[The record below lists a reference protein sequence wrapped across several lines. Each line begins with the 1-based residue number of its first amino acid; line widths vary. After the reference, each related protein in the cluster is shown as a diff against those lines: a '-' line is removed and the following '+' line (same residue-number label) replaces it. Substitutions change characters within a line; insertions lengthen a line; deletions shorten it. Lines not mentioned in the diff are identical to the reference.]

1 MDTSTITRALGK
13 TGLALKRKAPGIM
26 LAGGIALGVTTVVI
40 ACKQTLK
47 LNDIVDEYYE
57 EKQKIEEVKSAVDD
71 GSFVPKS
78 GDYTDEDY
86 KKDELLLKVQTGVK
100 ILKLYAPAI
109 ATGAAAIFLVIGS
122 HHSMKKANASL
133 ALSLATTAAQFKKYR
148 EGVADK
154 FGADVD
160 KAIRLGLKKKEVE
173 CVEETEKGEKK
184 SIKKEIYD
192 ADMNTFR
199 MDDENFLWTKDTSSE
214 YDDDEAINLYKIRV
228 ASNQFT
234 DYLRRHGYLYLD
246 KVLDF
251 FGLLDDMSPQLR
263 AKYHTI
269 GWIYDE
275 KDPIGDNY
283 VDITFE
289 RVEANDT
296 VETQNHFG
304 RRSRF
309 PGFILHFNHDGNI
322 MMPEKYKH
330 LDKFLAM

>member
-1 MDTSTITRALGK
+1 MDTSKITRALGK
-13 TGLALKRKAPGIM
+13 TGLALKKKAPGIM

-40 ACKQTLK
+40 ACNQTFK
-47 LNDIVDEYYE
+47 VNDVITEYYE
-57 EKQKIEEVKSAVDD
+57 EKQKIEEVKNAVDD

-86 KKDELLLKVQTGVK
+86 KKDEALLAVQTGVK

-109 ATGAAAIFLVIGS
+109 ATGVAAIFLVIGS

-148 EGVADK
+148 EGVVEE
-154 FGADVD
+154 FGTDVD

-184 SIKKEIYD
+184 SVKQAVYNVD
-192 ADMNTFR
+192 TDSFR
-199 MDDENFLWTKDTSSE
+199 MDDENFLWTKETSSE
-214 YDDDEAINLYKIRV
+214 YDDDEAINLYKIRI
-228 ASNQFT
+228 ACNQFT
-234 DYLRRHGYLYLD
+234 DYLRRHGYLYMD

-251 FGLLDDMSPQLR
+251 FGLLDGLTPKQR

-289 RVEANDT
+289 RVTPYDT
-296 VETQNHFG
+296 VTDGGVIHK
-304 RRSRF
+304 SRF